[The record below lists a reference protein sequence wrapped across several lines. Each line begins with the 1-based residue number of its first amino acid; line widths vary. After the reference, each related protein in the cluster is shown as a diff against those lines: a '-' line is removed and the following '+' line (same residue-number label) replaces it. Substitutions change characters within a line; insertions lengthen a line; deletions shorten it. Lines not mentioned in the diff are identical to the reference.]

1 MQLGQMIVKIRKES
15 KLTQEEFA
23 EKFDVTR
30 QTVSNWENEKSY
42 PDLLTLVKISDEFGC
57 SLDTMLK
64 ENPIMTK
71 ETNKKTKYGE
81 ESASVGGIS
90 AIFLF
95 IIAIAMVILQYG
107 SIYIAV
113 AFLIITFVNMRA
125 ISAVFDSVKKEGKRT
140 ISLFVGL
147 YVIFT
152 IIVFGVIYLIR

>member
-1 MQLGQMIVKIRKES
+1 
-15 KLTQEEFA
+15 
-23 EKFDVTR
+23 
-30 QTVSNWENEKSY
+30 
-42 PDLLTLVKISDEFGC
+42 
-57 SLDTMLK
+57 MLK

-90 AIFLF
+90 VIFLF